1 MLSKSMQDALN
12 RQVLMEAQSSQAY
25 LAMASWA
32 DIQPGLKG
40 VTKFFFKHSDEERM
54 HMLKLVKFINERG
67 GHGVIP
73 ALKAPSA
80 KYKGVKELFQQ
91 VHDHE
96 ILVST
101 EINRL
106 VDICLKE
113 KDYTTHNFLQWYV
126 SEQIEEEALARQI
139 MDKLK
144 LIGGDKSGLYMFDR
158 DVSMM
163 GSTGVGGPV
172 RGAVVDGAQHPAG
185 VDLDQPHRAAAR
197 GPDVGQV
204 AGPAAVRPVPAVGPP
219 PQ

>member
-1 MLSKSMQDALN
+1 MLSPKIEKALN
-12 RQVLMEAQSSQAY
+12 EQVHLEAESSQIY

-32 DIQPGLKG
+32 EVEGYSG
-40 VTKFFFKHSDEERM
+40 VSAFLYKHSDEERM

-163 GSTGVGGPV
+163 GSTGVGGP
-172 RGAVVDGAQHPAG
+172 GKH
-185 VDLDQPHRAAAR
+185 
-197 GPDVGQV
+197 
-204 AGPAAVRPVPAVGPP
+204 
-219 PQ
+219 